1 MQLQRQNNEPKN
13 NNGRRTKR
21 DMMMMPGTRWC
32 GDGHRASKFSDL
44 GAAQS
49 VDRCCRRHDHCP
61 YTIRSKHTNYEL
73 TNKRLI
79 TISHCDCDERY
90 S

>member
-1 MQLQRQNNEPKN
+1 
-13 NNGRRTKR
+13 
-21 DMMMMPGTRWC
+21 MMMMPGTRWC

-44 GAAQS
+44 GAQQS